1 MPIEFDPAT
10 TSYFQTVYS
19 GQAVERPAPEEPP
32 PPPPEQQAA
41 PMPEDTEP
49 FTDLP
54 PVYQDPT
61 LPQRNSGYPG
71 GITSGSIV
79 DEVV

>member
-10 TSYFQTVYS
+10 NSYYQIVYS

-32 PPPPEQQAA
+32 PPEQQAA
-41 PMPEDTEP
+41 PPVEETASSA
-49 FTDLP
+49 DLP
-54 PVYQDPT
+54 PAYDDPSLQPET
-61 LPQRNSGYPG
+61 SGYPG
-71 GITSGSIV
+71 GATTGSIV